1 MAPRVHN
8 TRANATPNAV
18 KIASPA
24 GRPITAIGNSQP
36 KVGASTRKA

>member
-1 MAPRVHN
+1 MAPRVQSR
-8 TRANATPNAV
+8 RASATANAV

-36 KVGASTRKA
+36 NVGASTRKA